1 MLMISRVS
9 VKNFRVLK
17 DVTIPL
23 NKQTVIV
30 GENNSGKTAF
40 FELLE
45 LILSPTS
52 RGLQI
57 SERDIH
63 HDADSQKD
71 PIEVNIELRPVS
83 GDAFTEET
91 KQLFYPHV
99 DIEPDGRERLIIHVQ
114 ARYDPEEE
122 AFRSSARFMKS
133 DGKFDEGGFLP
144 FRKNVP
150 FFMVDSVRDV
160 RRELYTR
167 QGLWSRLARTRG
179 IEVEKMEEIRKLGEE
194 VGEKLLTMMLG
205 AEGFAEMVADFTRF
219 LKTVLWSDQQPGT
232 FQFSLVP
239 EEFDEFVRN
248 VELKLQNPGETKPL
262 PVLNHGVGLQ
272 SLTVFALVLAHIK
285 ALGYSSPIVAVEE
298 PEAHLHPQAQRALVR
313 EVMRNSTQSLISTHS
328 TFVTDLVKPTQV
340 VLLKRRGNR
349 SEARFVPEGYLDDS
363 EERALSRYIRGT
375 TSEFYFAKCVLLVEG
390 DGDRSALPI
399 FGQAR
404 GVDFDRMGISVIQ
417 VHGGNFKP
425 FMKLFA
431 AAALGI
437 PWVVLCDNDRA
448 IVDCL
453 KHAVDL
459 GIIPPPRET
468 TDIEVRRAELES
480 RNVFFYPFKGD
491 FEWYLLESGFTA
503 EYEQTIG
510 EVHGTGVL
518 DSWIAHT
525 ARNQPDLAQASRAQQ
540 INLFIESRQGG
551 RKPELAAAVAAL
563 ITENGTVPG
572 RIPNYFIQVIDRLVS
587 LAKQE
592 ILRTGSGNPENQS

>member
-1 MLMISRVS
+1 MLMISSVS

-23 NKQTVIV
+23 DKQTVIV

-57 SERDIH
+57 LERDLH
-63 HDADSQKD
+63 HDADSKTE
-71 PIEVNIELRPVS
+71 PIEVNIELRPVNA
-83 GDAFTEET
+83 DVFTEET

-99 DIEPDGRERLIIHVQ
+99 DVEPDGKERLIINVQ
-114 ARYDPEEE
+114 ARYDPEED

-144 FRKNVP
+144 FRKNVS
-150 FFMVDSVRDV
+150 FFMVNSVRDV

-179 IEVEKMEEIRKLGEE
+179 VEVEKMEDIRKLGQE
-194 VGEKLLTMMLG
+194 VGEKLLSMMLG
-205 AEGFAEMVADFTRF
+205 AEEFSEMVADFTKF

-239 EEFDEFVRN
+239 AEFEDFVRN
-248 VELKLQNPGETKPL
+248 IELKLQNPGETKPL
-262 PVLNHGVGLQ
+262 PVLSHGVGLQ
-272 SLTVFALVLAHIK
+272 SLTVFALVMAHMK
-285 ALGYSSPIVAVEE
+285 ALGYNSPIVAVEE

-313 EVMRNSTQSLISTHS
+313 EVMRSSTQSLISTHS

-349 SEARFVPEGYLDDS
+349 SEARFVPEGYLEDS

-390 DGDRSALPI
+390 DGDRAALPV
-399 FGQAR
+399 FGQAK

-431 AAALGI
+431 PAALGI

-459 GIIPPPRET
+459 GIIPPPRDV
-468 TDIEVRRAELES
+468 TDAESRRADLES
-480 RNVFFYPFKGD
+480 RNVFFYPVKGD
-491 FEWYLLESGFTA
+491 FEWYLLESGFVS
-503 EYEQTIG
+503 EYEQAIE

-518 DSWIAHT
+518 DSWVTQTI
-525 ARNQPDLAQASRAQQ
+525 RNQPDLAQALRAQQ
-540 INLFIESRQGG
+540 INRFIESKQGG
-551 RKPELAAAVAAL
+551 RKPELAAAMTAL
-563 ITENGTVPG
+563 ITEKGTNPG
-572 RIPNYFIQVIDRLVS
+572 RIPDYFVRVIDRVVS
-587 LAKQE
+587 LAEQE
-592 ILRTGSGNPENQS
+592 ILRTGSGNPTSQS